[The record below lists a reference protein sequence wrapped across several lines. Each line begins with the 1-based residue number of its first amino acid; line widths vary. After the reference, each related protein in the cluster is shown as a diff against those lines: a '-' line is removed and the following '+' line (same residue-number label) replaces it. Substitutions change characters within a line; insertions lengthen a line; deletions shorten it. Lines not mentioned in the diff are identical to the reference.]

1 MVKRWMESC
10 TTISVRGW
18 SQGVRAIFEDGDL
31 RRDPEHDIWSQ
42 DEEWGWGCS
51 CVMGYLE
58 ETRNDGN
65 G

>member
-1 MVKRWMESC
+1 MKRWKEPC
-10 TTISVRGW
+10 TAISGRGW
-18 SQGVRAIFEDGDL
+18 SQGFGAIFKDGDL
-31 RRDPEHDIWSQ
+31 GRDPEHDIWSQ

-58 ETRNDGN
+58 ETRKDGN